1 MRQEPPAMNHLAYV
15 FERFP
20 SFTQTF
26 CVREILELERQ
37 GLRPLLFS
45 IHDVR
50 DEAVQ
55 HFPPDLLERVHFLP
69 TPAELVETIQQLK
82 DARQLPQSVVL
93 TLREWGDAP
102 DKARVYEAA
111 YIGWKMQAAGVRH
124 AHAHFAGLAARTCW
138 WLRQFYQHTYGFTG
152 HANDMFVDPGL
163 PVTLDLMLRDS
174 AYVAT
179 VSDFTA
185 DWLRKKF
192 PARAGKVHRVYN
204 GLDLTGIT
212 QQTVGRPKVE
222 PPLIYSVGRLIEKK
236 GFDDLIR
243 ACAVMRNGGKHFQ
256 CEIAG
261 EGPLETELSM
271 QIQTEGLAETVRLL
285 GAQSQPEILEQLA
298 RASIFA
304 LPCVTERDGGKD
316 NLPTVLMEAM
326 AAALPCVSTQ
336 VAGVPEMV
344 LHEKTGL
351 LCEERQPEIFASL
364 LARLLENPDLA
375 KRFGEA
381 GLVHA
386 GETFAL
392 EQTARQLLAL
402 QIEFGDVPMDA
413 KLQTAHATLGKA
425 YRRQRWHRLARWWQR
440 RKPSKLAIHPT
451 SV

>member
-1 MRQEPPAMNHLAYV
+1 MNHLAYV

-55 HFPPDLLERVHFLP
+55 HFPTDLLERVHFLP
-69 TPAELVETIQQLK
+69 PQDELVATIQQLK

-111 YIGWKMQAAGVRH
+111 YIGWKMQSAGVRH

-138 WLRQFYQHTYGFTG
+138 WLGQFYQHTYGFTG

-163 PVTLDLMLRDS
+163 PVTLDHMLRDS

-185 DWLRKKF
+185 DWLREKF
-192 PARAGKVHRVYN
+192 PARAAKVHRVYN
-204 GLDLTGIT
+204 GLDLAAIT
-212 QQTVGRPKVE
+212 QQTVGRPKIQ

-243 ACAVMRNGGKHFQ
+243 ACAVLRKEGKHFQ
-256 CEIAG
+256 CAIAG
-261 EGPLETELSM
+261 DGPLEAELSAL
-271 QIQTEGLAETVRLL
+271 IQAAGLGETVRLL
-285 GAQSQPEILEQLA
+285 GAQSQPQILEQLA

-326 AAALPCVSTQ
+326 ATALPCVSTR

-344 LHEKTGL
+344 LHGKTGL

-364 LARLLENPDLA
+364 LARLLESPEMA
-375 KRFGEA
+375 KTFGEA

-386 GETFAL
+386 RENFSQ
-392 EQTARQLLAL
+392 EHTARQLLAL
-402 QIEFGDVPMDA
+402 QIEFGDIAVDA
-413 KLQTAHATLGKA
+413 KLQSSHASFGKA
-425 YRRQRWHRLARWWQR
+425 CRRQRWHRLVRWWQR
-440 RKPSKLAIHPT
+440 RKPSKQAIHPK
-451 SV
+451 SA

>member
-1 MRQEPPAMNHLAYV
+1 MNHLAYV

-37 GLRPLLFS
+37 GLHPLLFS

-69 TPAELVETIQQLK
+69 SQNELVTTIQQLK
-82 DARQLPQSVVL
+82 EARQLPQSVVL

-111 YIGWKMQAAGVRH
+111 YIGWKMQSAGVRH

-185 DWLRKKF
+185 DWLREKF
-192 PARAGKVHRVYN
+192 PAQAAKVHRVYN
-204 GLDLTGIT
+204 GLDLTTIT
-212 QQTVGRPKVE
+212 QQTIGRPKVQ

-236 GFDDLIR
+236 GFDDLIL
-243 ACAVMRNGGKHFQ
+243 ACEVLRNEGKNFQ
-256 CEIAG
+256 CAIAG
-261 EGPLETELSM
+261 DGPLEAELSA
-271 QIQTEGLAETVRLL
+271 QIQTAGLGEIVRLL
-285 GAQSQPEILEQLA
+285 GAQSQPQIFEQLA
-298 RASIFA
+298 HASIFA

-326 AAALPCVSTQ
+326 AAALPCVSTK

-344 LHEKTGL
+344 LHEKSGL

-364 LARLLENPDLA
+364 LARLLDNPELG

-386 GETFAL
+386 RENFSQ

-402 QIEFGDVPMDA
+402 QIEFGDVAVDA
-413 KLQTAHATLGKA
+413 KLQSSHASFEKA
-425 YRRQRWHRLARWWQR
+425 CRRQRWHRLVRWWQR
-440 RKPSKLAIHPT
+440 RKPSKQAIHPK
-451 SV
+451 SA

>member
-1 MRQEPPAMNHLAYV
+1 MNHLAYV

-55 HFPPDLLERVHFLP
+55 HFPTDLLERVHFLP
-69 TPAELVETIQQLK
+69 PQDELVATIQQLK

-111 YIGWKMQAAGVRH
+111 YIGWKMQSAGVRH

-138 WLRQFYQHTYGFTG
+138 WLSQFYQHTYGFTG

-163 PVTLDLMLRDS
+163 PVTLDLMLRDC

-179 VSDFTA
+179 VSDYTA
-185 DWLRKKF
+185 DWLRGKF
-192 PARAGKVHRVYN
+192 PARAAKVHRVYN
-204 GLDLTGIT
+204 GLDLETIT
-212 QQTVGRPKVE
+212 QQTVGKPKVR

-243 ACAVMRNGGKHFQ
+243 ACAVLRTEGKNFQ
-256 CEIAG
+256 CTIAG
-261 EGPLETELSM
+261 EGPLEAELSA
-271 QIQTEGLAETVRLL
+271 QIQAAGLAETVLLL
-285 GAQSQPEILEQLA
+285 GAQSQPQILEQLA
-298 RASIFA
+298 RATIFA

-326 AAALPCVSTQ
+326 AAALPCVSTR

-364 LARLLENPDLA
+364 LSRLLENPDLG

-386 GETFAL
+386 SKNFAQ
-392 EQTARQLLAL
+392 EHTARQLLAL
-402 QIEFGDVPMDA
+402 QIEFGDVAVDA
-413 KLQTAHATLGKA
+413 KLQSSHATLGKA

-440 RKPSKLAIHPT
+440 RKPAKQAIHPA
-451 SV
+451 SI

>member
-1 MRQEPPAMNHLAYV
+1 MNQLAYV

-37 GLRPLLFS
+37 GLHPLLFS

-69 TPAELVETIQQLK
+69 PHHELVAAVQQLK
-82 DARQLPQSVVL
+82 DARHLPQSVVL

-111 YIGWKMQAAGVRH
+111 YIGWKMQSAGVRH

-163 PVTLDLMLRDS
+163 PVTLDLMLRDA

-179 VSDFTA
+179 VSEFTA
-185 DWLRKKF
+185 SWLRGKF
-192 PARAGKVHRVYN
+192 PARAAKVHRVYN
-204 GLDLTGIT
+204 GLDLATIT
-212 QQTVGRPKVE
+212 QQTVGKPKVA

-243 ACAVMRNGGKHFQ
+243 ACAVLRKEGRDFQ
-256 CEIAG
+256 CAIAG
-261 EGPLETELSM
+261 DGPLDGELSA
-271 QIQTEGLAETVRLL
+271 QIQAAGLGDAVRLL
-285 GAQSQPEILEQLA
+285 GAQSQPQILEQLA

-326 AAALPCVSTQ
+326 AAALPCISTR

-344 LHEKTGL
+344 IHEKTGL

-364 LARLLENPDLA
+364 LARLLENPDLG

-386 GETFAL
+386 SENFA
-392 EQTARQLLAL
+392 QKHTARQLLAL
-402 QIEFGDVPMDA
+402 QIEFGDVGKDA
-413 KLQTAHATLGKA
+413 KLASGHPLFGRA
-425 YRRQRWHRLARWWQR
+425 YGRQCWHRLARWWQR
-440 RKPSKLAIHPT
+440 RKPSKQAIHPK